1 MDGINE
7 NKNVFWI
14 DAASPL
20 EPINLSY
27 YLRFSDYTEWMDAQK
42 EIGNYTDY
50 PMANLY
56 ISISDGEWILYPRK
70 VSPEIIK
77 SFPMI
82 EPGES
87 R

>member
-1 MDGINE
+1 MDNKNE

-20 EPINLSY
+20 EPVNISY
-27 YLRFSDYTEWMDAQK
+27 YLRFLDYPEWLNAQK
-42 EIGNYTDY
+42 EIKEYTDY

-56 ISISDGEWILYPRK
+56 ISISDGEWTLYPRK

-82 EPGES
+82 EPVES